1 MVKNILEIYRRR
13 MRRAKHLAFYFS
25 LIPVL
30 CARILIFWTGKMPS
44 TVAGICFIGYKV
56 CYLIAV
62 VLFIIGRKIYTKLD
76 LITLLLILLESLLV
90 LMALFIWLAFELS
103 DGPSF

>member
-1 MVKNILEIYRRR
+1 

-62 VLFIIGRKIYTKLD
+62 VLFIIGRKD
-76 LITLLLILLESLLV
+76 LYKAGLNYAFVNSPGITSGV
-90 LMALFIWLAFELS
+90 NGFVYLAGF
-103 DGPSF
+103 